1 MTQPKRPRAGATQRA
16 QPNPA
21 PADRDGPPIDDDPP
35 GDVLID
41 KVGNFTII
49 PNSFIEDARLSNAAV
64 RLWIYLRK
72 FGSGRQATTVA
83 YPGYKRIREELGWGS
98 DVTVNRALDELIK
111 AGWMSRKR
119 RGNTSSFYT
128 LNPCSTESGE
138 HASSTESG
146 EQHYRKWRTRSTES
160 GVEQHQPEQHPET
173 PPPRR
178 PAQANAVGGGD
189 AGKPEPE
196 HAETVMRELVKQG
209 VARTPH
215 TKRIAAK
222 IAQHMPNLDVAAAV
236 IANTLQNVKAGKPKN
251 PPQGAMLTR
260 LDAMTVDDWKAK
272 TPRPVQFEIV
282 PDTEEADARPPGW

>member
-1 MTQPKRPRAGATQRA
+1 MTQPKRSRTGATQRA

-49 PNSFIEDARLSNAAV
+49 PNAFIKDARLSNAAF
-64 RLWIYLRK
+64 RLWAYLRS
-72 FGSGRQATTVA
+72 FGSGHQATTA
-83 YPGYKRIREELGWGS
+83 AWPEYDRIREELGWGS
-98 DVTVNRALDELIK
+98 NSTIARALDELI
-111 AGWMSRKR
+111 ASGWMSRKR
-119 RGNTSSFYT
+119 RGNTSSFYI
-128 LNPCSTESGE
+128 LNPCSTESVE
-138 HASSTESG
+138 HRTTETV
-146 EQHYRKWRTRSTES
+146 EQHYRKRRTRTTET
-160 GVEQHQPEQHPET
+160 VAKQHQPEQHPET
-173 PPPRR
+173 TPPPRR
-178 PAQANAVGGGD
+178 PVQADAGGGD

-196 HAETVMRELVKQG
+196 HAEQVMRELVKQG